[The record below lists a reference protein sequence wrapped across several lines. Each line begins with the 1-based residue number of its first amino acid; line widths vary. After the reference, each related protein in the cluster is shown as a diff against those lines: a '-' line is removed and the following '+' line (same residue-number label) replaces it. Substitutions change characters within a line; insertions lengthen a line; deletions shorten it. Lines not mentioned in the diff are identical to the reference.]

1 MSFKNRLMS
10 DMPSTNDG
18 TQNYANNT
26 DSVLKVY
33 SLVSDLEVHF
43 KAFLTELSDNFQ
55 SSWNSEEVFGRMD
68 PMGTFKNT
76 KRTIAV
82 GWDVPAANLEEAK
95 SNMEAVRTLTS
106 MLYPGYSGN
115 PVSINVDSDE
125 MFTTANSI
133 SRSPLVRVKFAN
145 LISKGGGGSVDEDS
159 DDGGSGDSAKNEGL
173 LGWIDGINI
182 QPQIDVGFLIENR
195 KHYPKTYK
203 LSFNLNVLHETD
215 LGFNEQ
221 NEWMAINNS
230 KWPFGE

>member
-26 DSVLKVY
+26 DSVLKIY
-33 SLVSDLEVHF
+33 SLVSDSEVHF
-43 KAFLTELSDNFQ
+43 KAFITELSDNFQ

-68 PMGTFKNT
+68 PMGTFKST
-76 KRTIAV
+76 KRTISV
-82 GWDVPAANLEEAK
+82 GWDVPAASLEEAK
-95 SNMEAVRTLTS
+95 SNMEAISILTT

-115 PVSINVDSDE
+115 PVSTDSGE
-125 MFTTANSI
+125 TFTTANSI

-145 LISKGGGGSVDEDS
+145 LISRGGGEDT
-159 DDGGSGDSAKNEGL
+159 AKNEGL

-182 QPQIDVGFLIENR
+182 QPQIDVGFIIQNK

-215 LGFNEQ
+215 LGFNEG
-221 NEWMAINNS
+221 NEWMATNKP